1 MKTLEEKKLLVK
13 MMKMFG
19 QPVDEE
25 LVESIRREEEL
36 RKAFFGEEVQE
47 TKIVIEKQV
56 EPIVQPVIEAPV
68 KILKADESRG
78 ISKHLQDLSKEQ
90 LIDVIEEMTTDV
102 DIMELYELDN
112 DSLIYLIR
120 ELSKE
125 REIIAEEKEEK
136 TLVELAAENID
147 SKENIEDNNGD
158 SLQTELETLK
168 KSLDL
173 LTKRFNTSIA
183 TGSGGGAVRMSDL
196 DDLIARQDIIP
207 DLDEVFSLGSPTR
220 RFKDLFLSGNTITL
234 GATTLKSDSS
244 GGGLAIGPSEPNEE
258 TPEVSLA
265 WDSFKSLSAPIV
277 ENSTIVEENYT
288 ISENKN
294 ANSLGPIKLNKTVTL
309 TIPKTSRWKIFA

>member
-25 LVESIRREEEL
+25 LVESIRREEEF
-36 RKAFFGEEVQE
+36 RKAFFGEEIQE
-47 TKIVIEKQV
+47 TKIVIEKQI

-68 KILKADESRG
+68 KILKTDENKG

-125 REIIAEEKEEK
+125 REIISEEK

-147 SKENIEDNNGD
+147 SKEIKEENDNN
-158 SLQTELETLK
+158 LQTELEALK

-173 LTKRFNTSIA
+173 LTKRFNTSVA

-196 DDLIARQDIIP
+196 DDLIAKQDIIP
-207 DLDEVFSLGSPTR
+207 DLDEVFNLGSPTR

-244 GGGLAIGPSEPNEE
+244 GGGLAIGPTEPNEE

-265 WDSFKSLSAPIV
+265 WDAFKSLSAPIV

-288 ISENKN
+288 ISEYKN